1 MRDSRTT
8 RESADRAVGDPFAG
22 DFTGKDLLDWAGDDF
37 ERELL
42 EARALIERTMAKHR
56 DRLARDSLVSEI
68 SPEGAGVATS
78 AKELIGQA
86 KHSVDI
92 LLSGDRDITKAVNT
106 AVGDLLTDGR
116 GQISV
121 RMLCTRNTLDSRLA
135 ERFSGAG
142 GRLRMRVFK
151 MSPLTA
157 VLVDGRTALVCAE
170 SAVGVRASMI
180 RSAPVIRTLGS
191 LSDTIWKSATVTPD
205 RISFGDRARS
215 DTVRQVLRC
224 LRLGLTDEVA
234 ARELSVSVRTYRR
247 YVAEIMTLLG
257 AGSRFQAG
265 AHASQRGL
273 LTPVGP
279 EERDRCAAYSA
290 AVSGEQKAGA
300 APE

>member
-1 MRDSRTT
+1 MKDSTMT
-8 RESADRAVGDPFAG
+8 EHEKDCEAGDPFVG
-22 DFTGKDLLDWAGDDF
+22 DDLLGYVGDDF

-42 EARALIERTMAKHR
+42 EARALIERTVAKHR
-56 DRLARDSLVSEI
+56 DRMARDSLVSEI
-68 SPEGAGVATS
+68 RAEGGGVAS
-78 AKELIGQA
+78 AAKELIGQA

-92 LLSGDRDITKAVNT
+92 LLSGDQDITRAVNT
-106 AVGDLLTDGR
+106 AVGERLAADP
-116 GQISV
+116 GQVTV
-121 RMLCTRNTLDSRLA
+121 RMLCTRNTLDRRLA

-142 GRLRMRVFK
+142 GRLRMRIFK

-157 VLVDGRTALVCAE
+157 VLVDGRIALVCAE

-180 RSAPVIRTLGS
+180 RSTSVIRTLGS

-205 RISFGDRARS
+205 RICFGDRARS
-215 DTVRQVLRC
+215 DTVRHVLRC

-257 AGSRFQAG
+257 AESRFQAG

-273 LTPVGP
+273 LAPLGP
-279 EERDRCAAYSA
+279 EDRDRAAAQSVA
-290 AVSGEQKAGA
+290 SIPEQRAVSQ
-300 APE
+300 

>member
-1 MRDSRTT
+1 MNDSTT
-8 RESADRAVGDPFAG
+8 TGHDADRDTGDPPAELG
-22 DFTGKDLLDWAGDDF
+22 RLGIVRDDF
-37 ERELL
+37 ERDLL

-68 SPEGAGVATS
+68 RPGDGAVASS
-78 AKELIGQA
+78 ARELIAEA
-86 KHSVDI
+86 KDSVDI
-92 LLSGDRDITKAVNT
+92 LLSGDPEVARAVNA
-106 AVGDLLTDGR
+106 AVGDLLAAGS
-116 GQISV
+116 GQVTV
-121 RMLCTRNTLDSRLA
+121 RMLCTRSTLDPRLA

-142 GRLRMRVFK
+142 RPLRMRVFA

-157 VLVDGRTALVCAE
+157 VIVDREKALVCAE

-180 RSAPVIRTLGS
+180 RSTSVIRTLGS
-191 LSDTIWKSATVTPD
+191 LADTIWRSATVTAD
-205 RISFGDRARS
+205 RICFGDRARS

-234 ARELSVSVRTYRR
+234 ARELAVSVRTYRR

-273 LTPVGP
+273 LAPLTPDD
-279 EERDRCAAYSA
+279 RDRGDGQQVGARADLRAAA
-290 AVSGEQKAGA
+290 RPA
-300 APE
+300 